1 MDRSL
6 NYANILK
13 QTVYAAVVD
22 QPRIQSIKLYPVCD
36 IESGHFLVI
45 ATGWE
50 KERWMDDVLFH
61 ARLVGRQIVIEEDS
75 FEEGLVESLIASG
88 VEKQDIVTSLE
99 AAPSAII

>member
-22 QPRIQSIKLYPVCD
+22 QPHIQSIKLYPVYD

-45 ATGWE
+45 ATGWA
-50 KERWMDDVLFH
+50 KRRWMDDVLFH
-61 ARLVGRQIVIEEDS
+61 ACGWATDCY
-75 FEEGLVESLIASG
+75 
-88 VEKQDIVTSLE
+88 
-99 AAPSAII
+99 